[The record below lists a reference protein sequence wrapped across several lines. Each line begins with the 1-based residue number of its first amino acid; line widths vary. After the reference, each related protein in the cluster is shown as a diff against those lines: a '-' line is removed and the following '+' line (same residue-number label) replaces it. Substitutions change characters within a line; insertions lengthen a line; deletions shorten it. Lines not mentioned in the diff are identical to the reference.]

1 LRRSANHVA
10 TYNRLHGALPAS
22 GFFIHYSKLP
32 PPGGA
37 CVPPLNYII
46 TLKKDFLPRK
56 DSDFPSW
63 TTNFLKYLFSILM
76 RILFPNEMYQE
87 PVTLRDDFAQKLETA
102 EEPATRTKLTVQA
115 KKAIGAKSRALSFRS
130 G

>member
-1 LRRSANHVA
+1 M
-10 TYNRLHGALPAS
+10 
-22 GFFIHYSKLP
+22 
-32 PPGGA
+32 
-37 CVPPLNYII
+37 
-46 TLKKDFLPRK
+46 
-56 DSDFPSW
+56 
-63 TTNFLKYLFSILM
+63 FSILM